1 MNLRE
6 FLVLLDE
13 LCPLPD
19 DVEPLPIHEVE
30 IHYELA
36 DPEPQ
41 LGWS

>member
-6 FLVLLDE
+6 FLTMLDE
-13 LCPLPD
+13 LYPVPKDAEVLQ
-19 DVEPLPIHEVE
+19 IHEVE
-30 IHYELA
+30 VHYELA